1 MAYSDF
7 KSASIRCT
15 YDNGLDTNGKV
26 KRKFKSYHNVKEAAA
41 VDGIFG
47 TAAVLTNFGTK
58 TLMNVEKQSASTIYQ

>member
-15 YDNGLDTNGKV
+15 YDNGLDANGKV

-41 VDGIFG
+41 AEGIFD
-47 TAAVLTNFGTK
+47 TAAILTNFGTK
-58 TLMNVEKQSASTIYQ
+58 TLMDVEKQSASTIYQ